1 MRELPCDIIED
12 LLPLYVE
19 HIETEDTRAVV
30 EAHLAGCPV
39 CREKAEQMGRPVPV
53 AGVVDTGILQ
63 KTRQRILRKNGEVLG
78 VTAVMVAVVLFWF
91 FMSSFASGSSVISVF
106 FPKIG
111 NTGIQ
116 EEVNER

>member
-12 LLPLYVE
+12 LLPLYIE
-19 HIETEDTRAVV
+19 HVETEDTRAVV

-39 CREKAEQMGRPVPV
+39 CREKAEQMGRLVPV
-53 AGVVDTGILQ
+53 AGEVDTGILQ
-63 KTRQRILRKNGEVLG
+63 KTRQRIRRKNGEVLG

-91 FMSSFASGSSVISVF
+91 FMNSFASGSSVISVF